1 MSDNSERDSMHDAL
15 IIATGGG
22 IFIWYAIYY
31 GFRLLDIS
39 LPELSRVVLFLIIWL
54 FIFLFCRIITR
65 KEPENFQLQTQ
76 SLSCPNC
83 NEGHGVGFC
92 NECVPHVLGAP
103 NHFSAE
109 TNRKFTIV
117 RYSLYA
123 VIFYFAFFTIGYD
136 LFLWDQFPNFD
147 TYTDFVVNIVIA
159 MTLFTIYGGLIYL
172 MTMMMMMIFVNP
184 IENELEAV
192 DTQNY
197 GKYENYYF
205 GKLNQSGKLAYLK
218 QYNHEML
225 DWGWYDLSKS
235 LKDVTYSVVAGL
247 ISCLFSVIL
256 PILLADL
263 FWFGGKIGEFLSSEV
278 IGAITYLIS
287 PIILVIIVTLAEMKY
302 NEHCA
307 ERLYR
312 RVSHKFVSE
321 FVDDLIQNTSQEQT
335 Q

>member
-1 MSDNSERDSMHDAL
+1 MSDNSERDSKHDAL
-15 IIATGGG
+15 IIATIGG
-22 IFIWYAIYY
+22 FLIWSAIYF
-31 GFRLLDIS
+31 GFSLLDIS
-39 LPELSRVVLFLIIWL
+39 LPKFSRVVLFLIVWL

-65 KEPENFQLQTQ
+65 KKPENFQLQTQ
-76 SLSCPNC
+76 SESCPNC
-83 NEGHGVGFC
+83 NEGHSAGFC

-117 RYSLYA
+117 RYSLSA

-159 MTLFTIYGGLIYL
+159 MTLLIIYGGLIYL
-172 MTMMMMMIFVNP
+172 MAMMMMMIFVNP
-184 IENELEAV
+184 IEDELEAV
-192 DTQNY
+192 EYKDY
-197 GKYENYYF
+197 GKYEDYYF
-205 GKLNQSGKLAYLK
+205 GKLNRNGKLAYLK

-235 LKDVTYSVVAGL
+235 LRDVCFSVAAW
-247 ISCLFSVIL
+247 ISSLFSLII

-263 FWFGGKIGEFLSSEV
+263 FWFGGKIGEFLSSDV
-278 IGAITYLIS
+278 IGAITYMIS
-287 PIILVIIVTLAEMKY
+287 PIILVIIVSLAEMKY
-302 NEHCA
+302 KEHCA
-307 ERLYR
+307 ERLHR
-312 RVSHKFVSE
+312 RVSHKFVGE
-321 FVDDLIQNTSQEQT
+321 FVDDLIQNTSQEQI

>member
-1 MSDNSERDSMHDAL
+1 MSDNSERDSIHDAL

-39 LPELSRVVLFLIIWL
+39 LPELSRIVLFLIIWL

-83 NEGHGVGFC
+83 NEGHGVCFC

-117 RYSLYA
+117 RYSLSA

-136 LFLWDQFPNFD
+136 LFLWDQLPNFD
-147 TYTDFVVNIVIA
+147 TYTNFFINIIIA

-172 MTMMMMMIFVNP
+172 MAMMMVMIFVNP
-184 IENELEAV
+184 IEDELEAV

-225 DWGWYDLSKS
+225 DWGWNDLSKS

-247 ISCLFSVIL
+247 ISCLFSLII
-256 PILLADL
+256 PIVLLDL
-263 FWFGGKIGEFLSSEV
+263 SWFDGKIGEYLSSGV
-278 IGAITYLIS
+278 IGAMIYFIS
-287 PIILVIIVTLAEMKY
+287 PFILVFISSHAIYDYQV
-302 NEHCA
+302 HCA

-312 RVSHKFVSE
+312 RVSHKFVDE